1 MKRPTPPSHW
11 NEVMPPLCTVVITSA
26 TASLNGSGSPSGIRI
41 QVKGWTFFEASPVHN
56 TFWMGCLGETTICP
70 IKICESHPIEAT
82 IYKQIPSLKLTFSH
96 LKMDGWNTHFFL
108 GWPIFR
114 GEPLVSGSVDGHQ
127 VPRVN
132 QFWVAWESFYSLEG
146 HYDQHFV
153 HGDFQPEAAA
163 LGEAEK
169 KTAWGRGN

>member
-1 MKRPTPPSHW
+1 
-11 NEVMPPLCTVVITSA
+11 
-26 TASLNGSGSPSGIRI
+26 
-41 QVKGWTFFEASPVHN
+41 
-56 TFWMGCLGETTICP
+56 
-70 IKICESHPIEAT
+70 
-82 IYKQIPSLKLTFSH
+82 
-96 LKMDGWNTHFFL
+96 MDGWNTNFFL

-114 GEPLVSGSVDGHQ
+114 GEPVVSGSVDGHQ

-163 LGEAEK
+163 LGEAENFFLPGAVSVGIPYK
-169 KTAWGRGN
+169 VTAIPASFLKVLWKMFFIFCFPVWWEYVP

>member
-1 MKRPTPPSHW
+1 M
-11 NEVMPPLCTVVITSA
+11 
-26 TASLNGSGSPSGIRI
+26 
-41 QVKGWTFFEASPVHN
+41 F
-56 TFWMGCLGETTICP
+56 
-70 IKICESHPIEAT
+70 
-82 IYKQIPSLKLTFSH
+82 
-96 LKMDGWNTHFFL
+96 GWNNHLPNKDLWKSSNWSNHLQTDTLPETNIFAPENGWLEYSFLFL

-163 LGEAEK
+163 SEK
-169 KTAWGRGN
+169 QKKNLPGAVSVGFPTK